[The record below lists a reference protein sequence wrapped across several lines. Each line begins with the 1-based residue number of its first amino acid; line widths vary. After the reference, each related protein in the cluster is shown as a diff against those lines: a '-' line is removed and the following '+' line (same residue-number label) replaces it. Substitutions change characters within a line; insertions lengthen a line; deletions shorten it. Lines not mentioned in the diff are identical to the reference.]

1 MVLSEIHTHLDQPF
15 GLTSLL
21 SPPAATAS
29 VCLHLPFLCNPQKEG
44 MQRSRLALSLCAG
57 FIEPQWC
64 PGGACYAPQ
73 TAHWNIHKDRAHSE
87 LPDPSDRPHTCL
99 KQKWIGRSVCVFF
112 IRKRSVPF
120 ICQWTNAA
128 GGGWGK
134 KGGFYCEMDVSFNGL
149 ESEAERETTWERRCR
164 ENREEALM
172 ESTVIQS
179 FSSPNNS
186 KRLLIPTN
194 LLCFRGDYNC
204 TQSDVTMPYYCIVII
219 WARTS

>member
-1 MVLSEIHTHLDQPF
+1 MCWLHW
-15 GLTSLL
+15 
-21 SPPAATAS
+21 AS
-29 VCLHLPFLCNPQKEG
+29 VMP
-44 MQRSRLALSLCAG
+44 R
-57 FIEPQWC
+57 
-64 PGGACYAPQ
+64 GACYAPQ
-73 TAHWNIHKDRAHSE
+73 TAHWNIHKDIAHSE
-87 LPDPSDRPHTCL
+87 LPDPSIRPHTCL
-99 KQKWIGRSVCVFF
+99 KRKWIGWSVCVVF

-128 GGGWGK
+128 GEGWGK

-164 ENREEALM
+164 EKREEALM

-186 KRLLIPTN
+186 RRLFIPTN

-204 TQSDVTMPYYCIVII
+204 TQSDVTMPRYGIVII